1 MFNYFYNILV
11 IFIQFKKIIILK
23 IKNCRSCK
31 NTSLT
36 NLYSLGKHSLTGI
49 FPSTKNSK
57 ITKGNLSMIICNKC
71 KLLQLENNFDANEM
85 YGDNYGYMSSLNSSM
100 VSHLKLKA
108 LSLKKKYNLKIN
120 NNILDIGSNDGT
132 FLSFFNNK
140 FKLFGCD
147 PTIKKFSKYYRKDIN
162 QIPSF
167 FTSKLFKD
175 KKFDLITS
183 ISMFYDLP
191 DPLNF
196 AKEIKSILHNDGVW
210 HIELSYMPMMIKNRS
225 YDTICHEHLEY
236 YSLRSLKYLLDKAD
250 LKIINLSFNQINGGS
265 IEVDIAKKKSK
276 LKESKP
282 LINWVLKSERL
293 NKYNEIKK
301 HKDFFIECQNH
312 KVLLKN
318 LLVTLKKQNKK
329 IIGYG
334 ASTKGNVLLQYC
346 NINSNL
352 LNCISEVNKFKFN
365 KYTPGSNIKIIS
377 EKKAKLKNP
386 DYMLVLPWHFKDN
399 ILHREQKFLKNGGK
413 LIFPLPDIEII

>member
-1 MFNYFYNILV
+1 M
-11 IFIQFKKIIILK
+11 KIT
-23 IKNCRSCK
+23 NCRSCK
-31 NTSLT
+31 SKSLT
-36 NLYSLGKHSLTGI
+36 NLYTLGKQTLTGI
-49 FPSTKNSK
+49 FPSKKTTKV
-57 ITKGNLSMIICNKC
+57 TKGNLSMVICNKC
-71 KLLQLENNFDANEM
+71 KLLQLEHNFDANEM
-85 YGDNYGYMSSLNSSM
+85 YGDNYGYMSSLNKSM
-100 VSHLKLKA
+100 ISHLKLKA
-108 LSLKKKYNLKIN
+108 FNLKKKYNLKPK

-132 FLSFFNNK
+132 FLSFFNSK

-162 QIPSF
+162 QLPSF
-167 FTSKLFKD
+167 FSSKLFNG
-175 KKFDLITS
+175 KKFNLITS

-196 AKEIKSILHNDGVW
+196 AKEINFILHKDGIW

-236 YSLRSLKYLLDKAD
+236 YSLKSLKYLLDKAN

-265 IEVDIAKKKSK
+265 IEVDVTKKKSK
-276 LKESKP
+276 LKECKH
-282 LINWVLKSERL
+282 LIQWVLKSEEL

-301 HKDFFIECQNH
+301 HKEFFKECKNH
-312 KVLLKN
+312 KVLLKK

-329 IIGYG
+329 ILGYG

-346 NINSNL
+346 GIDSKL
-352 LNCISEVNKFKFN
+352 LGFVSEVNKFKYN

-377 EKKAKLKNP
+377 EKEAKLKNP
-386 DYMLVLPWHFKDN
+386 DYLLVLPWHFKGH
-399 ILHREQKFLKNGGK
+399 IIKREQNFLKNGGK